1 VIQESRK
8 NVNEFVI
15 KYEEILD
22 QLLYQIKDS
31 NEHIITL
38 SSQTYE
44 SIIRDSKNIHEQ
56 IFQDFN
62 RSKAAS
68 IELIDKTNMLVSKI
82 DQTDFPSRFDSTDSV
97 ISDLKNGIEKL
108 FERLDLEEKKR
119 IQDLESITRIGK
131 DEQKKIFDETNKIG
145 NKIDQTDFP
154 SRFDLT
160 NSKIFDL
167 QKGIEKLFERMDL
180 EEKKRIQDLESIS
193 RIGKDEQKKNFDET
207 NKLVNKFDQTNFSSR
222 FDSMNGKI
230 SDLQKGIEILFEKMD
245 QEEKKRIQ
253 DLESITQ
260 IVKNEQKKVRN
271 NLIALSTITILIL
284 FLLKFL

>member
-1 VIQESRK
+1 MPETTEIHETLVNLEKELEKLKSASTAIDTAKTSANSVIQESRK

-119 IQDLESITRIGK
+119 IQDLESI
-131 DEQKKIFDETNKIG
+131 
-145 NKIDQTDFP
+145 
-154 SRFDLT
+154 
-160 NSKIFDL
+160 
-167 QKGIEKLFERMDL
+167 
-180 EEKKRIQDLESIS
+180 S